1 MNEDEQAVGSG
12 RPFTEDELRL
22 WGTDVEAAKAAQQKQ
37 NEWYAKKAKG
47 EGPQASPLQNK
58 KIHGSMHDFKHG
70 KLTDDKGN
78 LVDNRQHAI
87 FLALSRAG
95 MPRTAKHE
103 GKRIYDKTLGQFE
116 KGTLKSRGNTIEDL
130 KHALRLAKSRSKS
143 AEKSYVPKEANE
155 RSPYLAA
162 IDRHVE
168 ELGID
173 PMYMDFDG
181 SNASWIND
189 IGHDN
194 VMELD
199 SRMRAEGWGQ
209 EKEARDEI
217 VKLTYHKSHKLPY
230 RQRAEVLAYDPET
243 KEIVC
248 RFKRS
253 SVGGLYVE
261 LPGGGIDKGEGPKT
275 AAKRE
280 ALEEAGITLK
290 NIEQVGRCR
299 WKWPK
304 KHQEAMGT
312 WANLY
317 AGDDTYIFIAEVDTK
332 GKPTSEEGDGWDR
345 LQTRSIDKLRTFLKT
360 HKKEGN
366 MIMQDSR
373 LAALRKLENKLNNTE
388 VVTMNKEAF
397 LDGYMNKAAK
407 KADIGLDDYG
417 DGRSGM
423 AGIKNT
429 LANTVAGGGIGAALG
444 GILGRDSS
452 ETAAEATGR
461 GAMRGAGAALG
472 ANTSSRLADFVSNAV
487 LKNSPKT
494 TRAARIIAG
503 LLGGTVG
510 YGLAADANLSPQE
523 EAEQRLRLGGE
534 ESAPDN
540 AHEEKVQAILAKLR

>member
-1 MNEDEQAVGSG
+1 MSADAQATGSG

-22 WGTDVEAAKAAQQKQ
+22 WGTDTEAAKAAQQKQ
-37 NEWYAKKAKG
+37 NEWHAKKAKG

-58 KIHGSMHDFKHG
+58 KIHGSMHAFKHG
-70 KLTDDKGN
+70 KLTDDKGS

-116 KGTLKSRGNTIEDL
+116 KGTLKSRGITVENL
-130 KHALRLAKSRSKS
+130 KHAIRLAKARRKS
-143 AEKSYVPKEANE
+143 AEKRYVPKEANE

-199 SRMRAEGWGQ
+199 ARMRAEGWGQ

-253 SVGGLYVE
+253 RVGGLYVE

-304 KHQEAMGT
+304 KHQEAMGS
-312 WANLY
+312 WADLY
-317 AGDDTYIFIAEVDTK
+317 AGDDTYLFIAEVDTK

-366 MIMQDSR
+366 MVMQDSR
-373 LAALRKLENKLNNTE
+373 LAALNKLENSIANTYSQSTLNKVANEVNVNYNNT
-388 VVTMNKEAF
+388 NKESNMHNPSAF
-397 LDGYMNKAAK
+397 LAGYMHK
-407 KADIGLDDYG
+407 
-417 DGRSGM
+417 SG
-423 AGIKNT
+423 
-429 LANTVAGGGIGAALG
+429 
-444 GILGRDSS
+444 SS
-452 ETAAEATGR
+452 EQASLEKQAREIAPGQASFLKTLFPTMTVNHKDEDVKPLDIKHNWSRTNFKLPSASMATGNDTR
-461 GAMRGAGAALG
+461 
-472 ANTSSRLADFVSNAV
+472 
-487 LKNSPKT
+487 NS
-494 TRAARIIAG
+494 
-503 LLGGTVG
+503 
-510 YGLAADANLSPQE
+510 YS
-523 EAEQRLRLGGE
+523 
-534 ESAPDN
+534 
-540 AHEEKVQAILAKLR
+540 